1 MTIHVVPFSLNVDVV
16 HALKAVIYNSQMYAP
31 SNRLFPQENQE
42 IFCQPKKIKME
53 KESGYIY
60 FFKTSIDM
68 LG

>member
-31 SNRLFPQENQE
+31 SNRLFFQENQE
-42 IFCQPKKIKME
+42 IFCQKKWK
-53 KESGYIY
+53 KNLGIY
-60 FFKTSIDM
+60 FFSTTSIDM